1 MQGEPR
7 TGLEVRSEVGV
18 SAETSLDAQRDRK
31 FWIAMGMYAVLAVLV
46 WFTLGEGSTVVL
58 GRRIE
63 IRWIPLFVIGTF
75 AFRTY
80 IAREADKIR
89 RSGED
94 EASKL

>member
-1 MQGEPR
+1 M
-7 TGLEVRSEVGV
+7 
-18 SAETSLDAQRDRK
+18 LDSRGRERK
-31 FWIAMGMYAVLAVLV
+31 FKIALLLYGILAVAV
-46 WFTLGEGSTVVL
+46 WFSFGGSMVFVL
-58 GRRIE
+58 GRQIE
-63 IRWIPLFVIGTF
+63 LRWIPLFVIGTF

>member
-1 MQGEPR
+1 MSDSQGRE
-7 TGLEVRSEVGV
+7 
-18 SAETSLDAQRDRK
+18 RK
-31 FWIAMGMYAVLAVLV
+31 FKIAFLLYGILAVAI
-46 WFTLGEGSTVVL
+46 WFSFGESRIFAF
-58 GRRIE
+58 GRQIE
-63 IRWIPLFVIGTF
+63 LRWVPLFVIGTF